1 MTERGVRHHARSF
14 LIIPQS
20 SFLFMRKRTLHFLHA
35 TLVFTVL
42 LLLSVGVFTFRSLS
56 RLIEQSD
63 AVSHTNKV
71 LFQTEQVISTMKDA
85 ELGQRG
91 FLLTH
96 DSVFVDIYTRAIQQQ
111 GEQLKI
117 VDSLTNIRPQPV
129 QRQRVRR
136 LFHFAQ
142 QRNAHIQQ
150 ILAAS
155 LQPERADYDLR
166 IAALVKRGK
175 VTMDSIRILGDS
187 LQNTE
192 QFLLAERIH
201 AKERFSTNT
210 LIMLALISFLAVMV
224 FSGAFY
230 FLIQEIKQRYNYE
243 LQLEKTVAD
252 LLRTNQDLEQFA
264 YVVSHHL
271 QEPLRKLQTFG
282 NRLSQKYAVELKD
295 DARFLMER
303 MSSTAHQMQSLLT
316 DLLVYTGLG
325 QQADT
330 SNFEANDLSELFQNV
345 IIDQEK
351 QIRELSA
358 VVEWDQQTR
367 SILGDAAQLE
377 LLFSHLLQNSL
388 KFVAENRSPQISI
401 HTFVMHGKEIPFATR
416 SQRSVQFIKIIF
428 ADNGIGIDL
437 EYRDKIF
444 GLFQRLHPTDY
455 PGTGVGLALCKRIV
469 KHHNGYIHL
478 ADTVTGTTFHIYLPV
493 SN

>member
-1 MTERGVRHHARSF
+1 
-14 LIIPQS
+14 
-20 SFLFMRKRTLHFLHA
+20 MRKRTLQFLYT
-35 TLVFTVL
+35 TLALTVL

-56 RLIEQSD
+56 RLIEQSN
-63 AVSHTNKV
+63 AVSHTNEV
-71 LFQTEQVISTMKDA
+71 LFQTEKALATMKDA

-96 DSVFVDIYTRAIQQQ
+96 DSVFLATYELATQQLVQ
-111 GEQLKI
+111 QLNT
-117 VDSLTNIRPQPV
+117 VDSLTNMRPQPL

-136 LFHFAQ
+136 LFHFAR
-142 QRNAHIQQ
+142 QRDAHIKQ

-155 LQPERADYDLR
+155 LQPARPDYELR
-166 IAALVKRGK
+166 ITALVKRGK

-192 QFLLAERIH
+192 KLLLAERIH
-201 AKERFSTNT
+201 QKDRFSANT
-210 LIMLALISFLAVMV
+210 LVMLSLISLLAVIV

-230 FLIQEIKQRYNYE
+230 FLIQEVKQRQNYE
-243 LQLEKTVAD
+243 RQLEKTVAD
-252 LLRTNQDLEQFA
+252 LQRTNQDLEQFA

-282 NRLSQKYAVELKD
+282 NRLSQKHAVELKD

-303 MSSTAHQMQSLLT
+303 MSSTAHQLQTLLA
-316 DLLVYTGLG
+316 DLLVYTELG
-325 QQADT
+325 RQAGT
-330 SNFEANDLSELFQNV
+330 SSFQVFDLSEVFQKV
-345 IIDQEK
+345 IMEQENEI
-351 QIRELSA
+351 QELHA
-358 VVEWDQQTR
+358 TVEWDQQK
-367 SILGDAAQLE
+367 SPIWGNMDQLE

-401 HTFVMHGKEIPFATR
+401 HTFVLQGKEIPFATR

-455 PGTGVGLALCKRIV
+455 TGTGVGLALCKRIV

-478 ADTVTGTTFHIYLPV
+478 ADTATGTSFHIYLPI

>member
-1 MTERGVRHHARSF
+1 
-14 LIIPQS
+14 
-20 SFLFMRKRTLHFLHA
+20 MRKRTLQFLYT
-35 TLVFTVL
+35 TLALTVL

-56 RLIEQSD
+56 RLIEQSN
-63 AVSHTNKV
+63 AVSHTNEV
-71 LFQTEQVISTMKDA
+71 LFQTEKALATMKDA

-96 DSVFVDIYTRAIQQQ
+96 DSVFLATYELATQQLVQ
-111 GEQLKI
+111 QLNT
-117 VDSLTNIRPQPV
+117 VDSLTNMRPQPL

-136 LFHFAQ
+136 LFHFAR
-142 QRNAHIQQ
+142 QRDAHIKQ

-155 LQPERADYDLR
+155 LQPARPDYELR
-166 IAALVKRGK
+166 ITALVKRGK

-192 QFLLAERIH
+192 KLLLAERIH
-201 AKERFSTNT
+201 QKDRFSANT
-210 LIMLALISFLAVMV
+210 LVMLSLISLLAVIV

-230 FLIQEIKQRYNYE
+230 FLIQEVKQRQNYE
-243 LQLEKTVAD
+243 RQLEKTVAD
-252 LLRTNQDLEQFA
+252 LQRTNQDLEQFA

-282 NRLSQKYAVELKD
+282 NRLSQKHAVELKD

-303 MSSTAHQMQSLLT
+303 MSSTAHQLQTLLA
-316 DLLVYTGLG
+316 DLLVYTELG
-325 QQADT
+325 HQAGT
-330 SNFEANDLSELFQNV
+330 SSFKVFDLSEVFQKVV
-345 IIDQEK
+345 IEQENEI
-351 QIRELSA
+351 QELHA
-358 VVEWDQQTR
+358 TVEWDQQKCP
-367 SILGDAAQLE
+367 IWGNMDQLE

-401 HTFVMHGKEIPFATR
+401 HTFVLQGKEIPFATR

-455 PGTGVGLALCKRIV
+455 TGTGVGLALCKRIV

-478 ADTVTGTTFHIYLPV
+478 ADTATGTSFHIYLPI